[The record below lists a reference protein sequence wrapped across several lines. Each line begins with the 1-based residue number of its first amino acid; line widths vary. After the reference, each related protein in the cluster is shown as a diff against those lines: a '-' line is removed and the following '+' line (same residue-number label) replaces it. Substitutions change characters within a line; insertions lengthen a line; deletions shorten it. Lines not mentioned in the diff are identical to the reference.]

1 MARPQ
6 VENVNHRILR
16 DCRKQIGLDLKEAS
30 KKISIKP
37 DRLSKLE
44 SGEIYPTFK
53 QLEKLAEVYCVP
65 QWVFLRDKLA
75 DEYDFTQHMPAFRKF
90 SQQSPIFDDYRTR
103 VVTARVEQ
111 FRELILELRANM
123 DEPVEPFSPP
133 PLQEDF
139 ADMAASVRKWLDVK
153 KPYLFKEWRQVFE
166 SKGIFVFLTS
176 KFNHWSQLNSNVRGF
191 SVYKEILP
199 IIVINDSD
207 TYKAQSFTLFHELGH
222 LLRGESV
229 MDKQQRASYSPTGT
243 EKWCDQFAGE
253 ALMPRDAF
261 LHKIEGITIA
271 GKVEEYIG
279 EIDKVANH
287 FQVSRLAC
295 AMRMRQLEKITANK
309 YAEVHRF
316 LSKKNQEWKSEIKDK
331 NIPFARTIHKEK
343 LNQYGGIYCGAVV
356 QAYRNQEIGLHKLCK
371 LFGLKSA
378 TDGIQLEGSV

>member
-1 MARPQ
+1 MAGPQ

-16 DCRKQIGLDLKEAS
+16 DCRKQIGLDVKEAS
-30 KKISIKP
+30 RKISIKP

-75 DEYDFTQHMPAFRKF
+75 DEYNFTQHMPAFRKF
-90 SQQSPIFDDYRTR
+90 SRQSPIFDDYHNRA
-103 VVTARVEQ
+103 VMARVEQ
-111 FRELILELRANM
+111 FRELILELRADM

-153 KPYLFKEWRQVFE
+153 RVHSFKEWRQAFE
-166 SKGIFVFLTS
+166 SKNIFVFLTS
-176 KFNHWSQLNSNVRGF
+176 KFPSRLKLDSNVRGF
-191 SVYKEILP
+191 SVYKETLP

-229 MDKQQRASYSPTGT
+229 MDKQQQASYSPAGT
-243 EKWCDQFAGE
+243 EKWCDQLAGE
-253 ALMPRDAF
+253 TLMPRDAF
-261 LHKIEGITIA
+261 RDKIKEITIA
-271 GKVEEYIG
+271 GEVEEYIR
-279 EIDKVANH
+279 EIDKVAKH
-287 FQVSRLAC
+287 FQVSCLAC
-295 AMRMRQLEKITANK
+295 AVRMHQLGKITANK
-309 YAEVHRF
+309 YAAVHRL
-316 LSKKNQEWKSEIKDK
+316 LSKKNQERKLEIKDK
-331 NIPFARTIHKEK
+331 DIPFARTIYKEK

-371 LFGLKSA
+371 LFGLKRA